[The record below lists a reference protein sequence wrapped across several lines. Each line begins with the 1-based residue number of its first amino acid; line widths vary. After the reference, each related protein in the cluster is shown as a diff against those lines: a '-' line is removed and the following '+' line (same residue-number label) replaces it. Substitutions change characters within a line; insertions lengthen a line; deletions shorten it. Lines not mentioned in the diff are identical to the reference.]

1 MGGNVMSGPLQ
12 GVRII
17 EVAALGP
24 VPFAGML
31 LADMGAEVIRVDRV
45 GAPAPGA
52 GASVETDPRH
62 RHRRTVAL
70 DLKRSEGVDLLLRL
84 AEGADVLMEGMR
96 PGVMERLGA
105 GPQPCLE
112 RNPGLIYARMTGWG
126 QDGPLAQRAGHDI
139 NYIGIAGALHP
150 MGPAELPPPVPLNLV
165 GDFGGGAMYLAFGI
179 ACALRERERSGAGQV
194 IDAAMVD
201 GAVSLTAMFH
211 GMLAAGTWSDRRESN
226 VLDGSAHFYRTYR
239 TSDGGFMAVG
249 AIEPQFYAQLLSG
262 LGVTAD
268 DHPQHDRER
277 WPASAAAFARIF
289 AARTRDEWTAV
300 FDGTD
305 ACVTPV
311 LSMTEAVGHPH
322 LAARGTL
329 VPVAGTPQ
337 PAPAPRFS
345 RTAAVPPG
353 PPVGYGRHTD
363 ELLAGLGLSIRD
375 IERLRAERIV
385 G

>member
-1 MGGNVMSGPLQ
+1 MSGPLH
-12 GVRII
+12 GVRVI

-52 GASVETDPRH
+52 GARAETDPRH

-84 AEGADVLMEGMR
+84 VAGADVLMEGMR

-105 GPQPCLE
+105 GPQPCLD

-139 NYIGIAGALHP
+139 NYIGIAGVLHP

-165 GDFGGGAMYLAFGI
+165 GDFGGGALYLAFGI
-179 ACALRERERSGAGQV
+179 ACALREREISGTGQV

-226 VLDGSAHFYRTYR
+226 VLDGGAPFYRTYR

-262 LGVTAD
+262 LELAAEEF
-268 DHPQHDRER
+268 PQHDRER
-277 WPASAAAFARIF
+277 WPAQAAAFARIF
-289 AARTRDEWTAV
+289 ATRSRDEWTEA

-311 LSMTEAVGHPH
+311 LSMAEAAAHPH
-322 LAARGTL
+322 LAARRTL
-329 VPVAGTPQ
+329 VPVAGAPQ

-345 RTAAVPPG
+345 RTAPVAPG
-353 PPVGYGRHTD
+353 PPVGYSRHTD
-363 ELLAGLGLSIRD
+363 ELLGGLGLSTVD
-375 IERLRAERIV
+375 IERLRADRIV

>member
-1 MGGNVMSGPLQ
+1 MSGPLH
-12 GVRII
+12 GVRVI

-52 GASVETDPRH
+52 GASAGTDPRH

-84 AEGADVLMEGMR
+84 VEGADVLMEGMR

-139 NYIGIAGALHP
+139 NYIGIAGALYP

-165 GDFGGGAMYLAFGI
+165 GDFGGGALYLAFGI

-201 GAVSLTAMFH
+201 GVVSLTAMFH

-226 VLDGSAHFYRTYR
+226 VLDGGAPFYRTYR

-262 LGVTAD
+262 LELAAD
-268 DHPQHDRER
+268 DFPQHDRER
-277 WPASAAAFARIF
+277 WPAQAAAFARIF
-289 AARTRDEWTAV
+289 ATRTRDEWTAA

-311 LSMTEAVGHPH
+311 LSMAEAATHPH
-322 LAARGTL
+322 LAARRTL
-329 VPVAGTPQ
+329 VPVAGAPQ

-345 RTAAVPPG
+345 RTAPVPPG
-353 PPVGYGRHTD
+353 PPVGYSRHTD
-363 ELLAGLGLSIRD
+363 ELLGGLGMSTVD
-375 IERLRAERIV
+375 IERLRADRIV